1 MNHSAA
7 SDADASSAGLVLE
20 HQPESLTDVVYETIA
35 QRDPDGARKAKRKHV
50 HQPGEGLWPGSL
62 DEDAFRLRDLSPKA

>member
-7 SDADASSAGLVLE
+7 CDADASSAGLVLE

-50 HQPGEGLWPGSL
+50 HQVKGYGLASL